1 MGLNWIRSGS
11 YSDEDD
17 DKLDDY
23 FSDEDPNGIYETV
36 VEQTLTV
43 FGGLEI
49 TGGTWAPYRFSISLS
64 IVVQD
69 KIIIHHS
76 LILRCQNTQF
86 CRHCIYIRSI

>member
-1 MGLNWIRSGS
+1 MDLFLGEIEFDDPYDKWLTGVPDYDEPFFYGLNWIRSGS

-49 TGGTWAPYRFSISLS
+49 TGGTWDFIDLFSL
-64 IVVQD
+64 Q
-69 KIIIHHS
+69 
-76 LILRCQNTQF
+76 
-86 CRHCIYIRSI
+86 